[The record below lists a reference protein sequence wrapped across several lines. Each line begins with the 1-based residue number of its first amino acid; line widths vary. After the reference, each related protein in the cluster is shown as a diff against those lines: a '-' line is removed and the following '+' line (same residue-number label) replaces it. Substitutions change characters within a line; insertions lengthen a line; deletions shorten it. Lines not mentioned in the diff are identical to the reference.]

1 MCSDLSGDSVRLSQ
15 AVSELNS
22 DSLLR
27 IVGNC
32 VDMPVDG
39 VRSLAV
45 TQVMMR
51 QVSASVRV

>member
-15 AVSELNS
+15 AVTVCLGC
-22 DSLLR
+22 R
-27 IVGNC
+27 VVGNR